1 MSTRSDAVGRGAPCH
16 RVSTLNRLARKG
28 IRGQPNSTRPQD
40 GTIVESQV
48 CDSTA
53 RSRQHYGSRAG
64 PRGERSPHRSTRS
77 GSHRPALVS
86 ANSHHPCGEPV
97 ARKSA
102 LGIRTIQRDQQTR
115 QDAARAPID
124 GMQKSEGL
132 GRDHV
137 QGDVDY
143 PQSPPVGG
151 NHNPAWLNC
160 GAYTNQVLPHP
171 RSMRWNTA
179 LSGSPTARTCPTTKS
194 PGSRTSPSRK
204 ATHWSRHPQTRTRRS
219 SLALGDFSSTSR
231 PPTTHAGDLPRE
243 VPPRPPDA
251 RTRCGV
257 LRWT

>member
-1 MSTRSDAVGRGAPCH
+1 MTDKNKQLGHSRRQRVEQLRAQQRQRERRRIWGIYGITGALT
-16 RVSTLNRLARKG
+16 TLVLG
-28 IRGQPNSTRPQD
+28 I
-40 GTIVESQV
+40 V
-48 CDSTA
+48 
-53 RSRQHYGSRAG
+53 
-64 PRGERSPHRSTRS
+64 
-77 GSHRPALVS
+77 
-86 ANSHHPCGEPV
+86 V
-97 ARKSA
+97 AAA
-102 LGIRTIQRDQQTR
+102 LGIRTMQRDQQTR

-151 NHNPAWLNC
+151 NHNPAWLSC
-160 GAYTNQVLPHP
+160 GAYTNHVLPHP
-171 RSMRWNTA
+171 RSRRWNTA

-194 PGSRTSPSRK
+194 PGSRTSPPRK
-204 ATHWSRHPQTRTRRS
+204 ATRWSRHPQTRIRRS